1 MKKPA
6 NFRSTIEQLRALQ
19 VKARGQ
25 FEKITEDAA
34 GKPPKTKKAVY
45 KKTIIK
51 RKLKPAVKRKP
62 VSKTRAKT
70 HVRKV
75 TFWKRIFR
83 IKTRTVR
90 RRTPMNRRM
99 R

>member
-6 NFRSTIEQLRALQ
+6 NLKSTIEQLRALQ
-19 VKARGQ
+19 VKAKGQ
-25 FEKITEDAA
+25 FEKITEDAS
-34 GKPPKTKKAVY
+34 GKPSRTKKVVY
-45 KKTIIK
+45 KKTIVK
-51 RKLKPAVKRKP
+51 RKLKPV
-62 VSKTRAKT
+62 AKT
-70 HVRKV
+70 KPKSKNKTKSRVRKV